1 MPADHQQVTLRLP
14 AELWAEVV
22 AIAAASEPG
31 RSRNDVIVD
40 LITAEVRRRRR
51 ARVLERLAAHRSDM
65 GPQEDSTPFIRAL
78 RDGDREA

>member
-1 MPADHQQVTLRLP
+1 MPDDLQQVTLRLP
-14 AELWAEVV
+14 AELWTEVM
-22 AIAAASEPG
+22 AIAASEPG

-51 ARVLERLAAHRSDM
+51 ASVLERLAAHRRDM

-78 RDGDREA
+78 RDGDPEA